1 MKTVLENLVDEFLTH
16 LRAHQNFSF
25 HTVESYGLDLRQFL
39 AFLETEQITEL
50 TVINYRT
57 IRHFLAVLKEDQF
70 AKASVA
76 RKLAC
81 LRSFFKFLSREGYL
95 PHNPAL
101 TIATPKREKHLPQFL
116 YPDEVNALLAIPDN
130 HKKLGIRDRAIL
142 EVLYAGGLRLQELV
156 NLKLR
161 DLDLSRGYLRVWGK
175 GAKERLAP
183 IGIPAQR
190 AVERYLREA
199 RPRLLSSDASP
210 VDAVFLNYRGT
221 RLSGRSIQRM
231 LDKYLK
237 AMAFNRKISPHALRH
252 TFATH
257 LLDNGADLR
266 AVQELLGHVDIS
278 TTQIYTHLTKERVRA
293 VYMKNHPRA

>member
-1 MKTVLENLVDEFLTH
+1 VKTVLENLVDEFLTH